1 MRGSPRDEG
10 GERPFP
16 SMLSDP
22 QLIAWV
28 TFTFLIGGAVKG
40 VIGMGLPTWSIG
52 MLTTVIGL
60 HPAMAMMLVP
70 TIVTNIWQ
78 ALVGGHFRA
87 VVRRV
92 WPFLLTATGSIL
104 IGATALTR
112 IDVAWLS
119 ALLGFLLAAY
129 GLLGLLHPAL
139 SLVGHSETWVGVVAG
154 CINGFFGGMTG
165 AFAVPGVPYLQAL
178 GLQRDQLIQAM
189 GILFTL
195 STAAL
200 AVGLGGQKL
209 LTVDLGLASG
219 FAVIP
224 ALVGMAL
231 GQTLRRRIPE
241 ALFRKLFLSAL
252 IVLGGYIVLRAGVI

>member
-1 MRGSPRDEG
+1 M
-10 GERPFP
+10 
-16 SMLSDP
+16 MLSDP
-22 QLIAWV
+22 HLIVWV
-28 TFTFLIGGAVKG
+28 TITFLLGGAVKG

-52 MLTTVIGL
+52 MLTAVIGL
-60 HPAMAMMLVP
+60 HPAMAMMLAP

-87 VVRRV
+87 VVVRV
-92 WPFLLTATGSIL
+92 WPFLIAATGAIL
-104 IGATALTR
+104 LGAPALTR
-112 IDVAWLS
+112 IHVSWLS

-129 GLLGLLHPAL
+129 GLFGLLRPSL
-139 SLVGHSETWVGVVAG
+139 SLAGYSETWVGVAAG

-195 STAAL
+195 STIAL

-209 LTVDLGLASG
+209 LTYDLGLASVL
-219 FAVIP
+219 AIIP
-224 ALVGMAL
+224 ALIGMAV
-231 GQTLRRRIPE
+231 GQVLRRRIPE
-241 ALFRKLFLSAL
+241 AVFRKVFLSAL
-252 IVLGGYIVLRAGVI
+252 IVLGGYIVLRAGVG

>member
-1 MRGSPRDEG
+1 
-10 GERPFP
+10 
-16 SMLSDP
+16 MLSDP
-22 QLIAWV
+22 YLLAWV
-28 TFTFLIGGAVKG
+28 TITFLLGGVVKG

-52 MLTTVIGL
+52 MLTAVIGL
-60 HPAMAMMLVP
+60 HPAMAMMLAP

-87 VVRRV
+87 VVVRA
-92 WPFLLTATGSIL
+92 WPFLLAATGTIL

-112 IDVAWLS
+112 IHVAWLS

-129 GLLGLLHPAL
+129 GLFGLLRPSL
-139 SLVGHSETWVGVVAG
+139 SLAKRSETWVGVVAG
-154 CINGFFGGMTG
+154 GINGVFGGMTG

-195 STAAL
+195 STIAL

-209 LTVDLGLASG
+209 LTYDLGFASVLA
-219 FAVIP
+219 VMP

-241 ALFRKLFLSAL
+241 AVFRKVFLSAL
-252 IVLGGYIVLRAGVI
+252 IVLGGYIVLRASVG